1 MPSIHV
7 MSSTLASQVAAGEVV
22 ERPASVVKELVEN
35 SLDAGAKA
43 VRVEIRRGGVGLIRV
58 ADDGC
63 GMSREDARLC
73 AKRHATSKLSSLE
86 DLFEITHLGFRG
98 EAIPSIAS
106 VSRFKLCTRQP
117 QALEGCEVRIDGG
130 LEHELRSSGVSPGT
144 AIEVADL
151 FYNTPAR
158 RKFLKSAET
167 EASHVEHQIRLHALA
182 YPQVR
187 FTYKRDEQLIFDL
200 PATADLRVRISALT
214 DAATAAALIPIE
226 PTIGPGISVTGFLLP
241 LSEARRTRKGQ
252 YVFMNTRP
260 VEDQL
265 INRAIRDGYGGFP
278 TGLHPA
284 LFLYME
290 VEPALVDVNVHPAK
304 KEVRFRRSADVVNTI
319 VEAIANTLQKHA
331 RREIHAPATDDAE
344 AEKHPAE
351 TPAPAPREGKALR
364 TGSPL
369 TSSPAKTRPA
379 SVPSSPFASA
389 SSASGISQTHR
400 TAPVTPL
407 RPIPLKQ
414 VPATQGRLDF
424 QNKTE
429 TGGPRN
435 ACGKTAPER
444 DASAGFTYLGTL
456 RQQFAL
462 FETPEG
468 LVLMHPRA
476 ARERIIFERLRAHR
490 DAPMPSQQLL
500 DPVMLDLDPRDFA
513 VIQQFAPHFD
523 QAGMTVTPFGQ
534 NTIRIESLP
543 ALLELDNVRAFLLEL
558 VDRLTQSEF
567 SRNAKRMA
575 YETFIGEIARKS
587 AWKEHISPHRAP
599 AILKELLACEVPYC
613 TPGGKPTLVNYS
625 VPEIKRKFGIQA

>member
-1 MPSIHV
+1 

-43 VRVEIRRGGVGLIRV
+43 VRVEIRRGGVGLIKV
-58 ADDGC
+58 TDDGC
-63 GMSREDARLC
+63 GMSREDAQLC

-106 VSRFKLCTRQP
+106 VSRFKLCTRQA
-117 QALEGCEVRIDGG
+117 QELEGWEIRIDGG
-130 LEHELRSSGVSPGT
+130 QEHEPRSSGVSPGT
-144 AIEVADL
+144 AIEVSDL

-167 EASHVEHQIRLHALA
+167 EASHVEHQLRLHALA

-187 FTYKRDEQLIFDL
+187 FTYKRDDQLIFDL

-226 PTIGPGISVTGFLLP
+226 PAIGPGISVTGFLLP

-304 KEVRFRRSADVVNTI
+304 KEVRFRRSADVVNAI
-319 VEAIANTLQKHA
+319 VEAVSNTLQKHA
-331 RREIHAPATDDAE
+331 RREIHAPAAGPGPERHLPE
-344 AEKHPAE
+344 AP
-351 TPAPAPREGKALR
+351 PSAPREEKALR
-364 TGSPL
+364 PGHPLPPPPAKACTASAPSSPC
-369 TSSPAKTRPA
+369 TPVSSPAGT
-379 SVPSSPFASA
+379 
-389 SSASGISQTHR
+389 SQTRR
-400 TAPVTPL
+400 TVPVAPL

-429 TGGPRN
+429 TGSPQS
-435 ACGKTAPER
+435 ACGKAAPER
-444 DASAGFTYLGTL
+444 DASAGFTYMGAL

-490 DAPMPSQQLL
+490 EAPMPSQQLL

-543 ALLELDNVRAFLLEL
+543 ALLELDNARAFLLEL

-587 AWKEHISPHRAP
+587 AWKERIPPHRAP

>member
-1 MPSIHV
+1 MPAIHV

-43 VRVEIRRGGVGLIRV
+43 VRVEIRRGGVGLIKV
-58 ADDGC
+58 TDDGC
-63 GMSREDARLC
+63 GMSREDAQLC

-106 VSRFKLCTRQP
+106 VSRFKLCTRQA
-117 QALEGCEVRIDGG
+117 QELEGWEIRIDGG
-130 LEHELRSSGVSPGT
+130 QEHEPRSSGVSPGT
-144 AIEVADL
+144 AIEVSDL

-167 EASHVEHQIRLHALA
+167 EASHVEHQLRLHALA

-187 FTYKRDEQLIFDL
+187 FTYKRDDQLIFDL

-226 PTIGPGISVTGFLLP
+226 PAIGPGISVTGFLLP

-319 VEAIANTLQKHA
+319 VEAVSNTLQKHA
-331 RREIHAPATDDAE
+331 RREIHAPAAGPDTERHLPE
-344 AEKHPAE
+344 AP
-351 TPAPAPREGKALR
+351 PSAPREEKALR
-364 TGSPL
+364 TVHPL
-369 TSSPAKTRPA
+369 PPFPAKACTA
-379 SVPSSPFASA
+379 SAPSSPSTPV
-389 SSASGISQTHR
+389 SSPPGTSQTRR
-400 TAPVTPL
+400 TGPVAPL

-429 TGGPRN
+429 TGAPQS
-435 ACGKTAPER
+435 ACGKAAPER
-444 DASAGFTYLGTL
+444 DASAGFTYMGTL

-490 DAPMPSQQLL
+490 EAPMPSQQLL

-543 ALLELDNVRAFLLEL
+543 ALLELDNARAFLLEL

-587 AWKEHISPHRAP
+587 AWKERIPPHRAP

>member
-7 MSSTLASQVAAGEVV
+7 MSPTLASQVAAGEVV

-35 SLDAGAKA
+35 SLDAGAKF
-43 VRVEIRRGGVGLIRV
+43 VRVEIRRGGVGMIKV
-58 ADDGC
+58 TDDGS
-63 GMSREDARLC
+63 GMSRADAELC
-73 AKRHATSKLSSLE
+73 TKRHATSKLSSLE
-86 DLFEITHLGFRG
+86 ELFEITHLGFRG
-98 EAIPSIAS
+98 EALPSIAS
-106 VSRFKLCTRQP
+106 VSRFKLCTRQ
-117 QALEGCEVRIDGG
+117 QQELEGWEIRIDGG
-130 LEHELRSSGVSPGT
+130 QEHEPRSSGVSPGT

-187 FTYKRDEQLIFDL
+187 FAYKRDDQLVFDL
-200 PATADLRVRISALT
+200 PATTDLRVRISALT
-214 DAATAAALIPIE
+214 DASTAAALIPIE
-226 PTIGPGISVTGFLLP
+226 TTIGPGISITGFLLP

-331 RREIHAPATDDAE
+331 RQEIHAAAPEPERTLPPAPSTTAPHGE
-344 AEKHPAE
+344 IPARS
-351 TPAPAPREGKALR
+351 TNPGSAFPAAARPAPASSAAQPPLSSSARQSHGPVPPPALR
-364 TGSPL
+364 
-369 TSSPAKTRPA
+369 A
-379 SVPSSPFASA
+379 
-389 SSASGISQTHR
+389 
-400 TAPVTPL
+400 
-407 RPIPLKQ
+407 IPLKQ
-414 VPATQGRLDF
+414 VPATQGKLDF
-424 QNKTE
+424 HRQE
-429 TGGPRN
+429 DEEPARN
-435 ACGKTAPER
+435 AHENAALER
-444 DASAGFTYLGTL
+444 DASAGFSYLGTL

-468 LVLMHPRA
+468 LVLMHPKA
-476 ARERIIFERLRAHR
+476 ARERIIFERLRAR
-490 DAPMPSQQLL
+490 REAPMPSQQLL
-500 DPVMLDLDPRDFA
+500 DPVVLDLDPRDFA
-513 VIQQFAPHFD
+513 VIRQFAPHFD
-523 QAGMTVTPFGQ
+523 QAGMAVTPFGQ
-534 NTIRIESLP
+534 NTIRIESIP
-543 ALLELDNVRAFLLEL
+543 ALLELENARAFLLEL

-575 YETFIGEIARKS
+575 YETFIGEFARKS
-587 AWKEHISPHRAP
+587 AWRERISPHRAP
-599 AILKELLACEVPYC
+599 AILKDLLACEVPYC

-625 VPEIKRKFGIQA
+625 IPEIKRKFGIQA

>member
-7 MSSTLASQVAAGEVV
+7 MSPTLASQVAAGEVV

-35 SLDAGAKA
+35 SLDAGAKF
-43 VRVEIRRGGVGLIRV
+43 VRVEIRRGGVGMIKV
-58 ADDGC
+58 TDDGS
-63 GMSREDARLC
+63 GMSRADAELC
-73 AKRHATSKLSSLE
+73 TKRHATSKLSSLE
-86 DLFEITHLGFRG
+86 ELFEITHLGFRG
-98 EAIPSIAS
+98 EALPSIAS
-106 VSRFKLCTRQP
+106 VSRFKLCTRQ
-117 QALEGCEVRIDGG
+117 QQDLEGWEIRIDGG
-130 LEHELRSSGVSPGT
+130 LEHEPRSSGVSPGT

-187 FTYKRDEQLIFDL
+187 FAYKRDDQLVFDL

-226 PTIGPGISVTGFLLP
+226 TTIGPGISITGFLLP

-331 RREIHAPATDDAE
+331 RQEIHAAAAPE
-344 AEKHPAE
+344 PERIL
-351 TPAPAPREGKALR
+351 PAPSTTAPHGEIPARS
-364 TGSPL
+364 TNPGSAF
-369 TSSPAKTRPA
+369 PAAARPA
-379 SVPSSPFASA
+379 PA
-389 SSASGISQTHR
+389 SSASQPPLSSSARQSHG
-400 TAPVTPL
+400 PVLPPTL
-407 RPIPLKQ
+407 RAIPLKQ
-414 VPATQGRLDF
+414 VPATQGKLDF
-424 QNKTE
+424 HRQEDEE
-429 TGGPRN
+429 TARN
-435 ACGKTAPER
+435 AHENAASER
-444 DASAGFTYLGTL
+444 DASAGFSYLGTL

-468 LVLMHPRA
+468 LVLMHPKA
-476 ARERIIFERLRAHR
+476 ARERIIFERLRAR
-490 DAPMPSQQLL
+490 REAPMPSQQLL
-500 DPVMLDLDPRDFA
+500 DPVVLDLDPRDFA
-513 VIQQFAPHFD
+513 VIRQFAPHFD
-523 QAGMTVTPFGQ
+523 QAGMAVTPFGQ
-534 NTIRIESLP
+534 NTIRIESIP
-543 ALLELDNVRAFLLEL
+543 ALLELENARAFLLEL

-567 SRNAKRMA
+567 SRNAERVA
-575 YETFIGEIARKS
+575 YETFIGEFARKS
-587 AWKEHISPHRAP
+587 AWRERISPHRAP
-599 AILKELLACEVPYC
+599 AILKDLLACEVPYC

-625 VPEIKRKFGIQA
+625 VPEIKRKFGLQA

>member
-7 MSSTLASQVAAGEVV
+7 MSPTLASQVAAGEVV

-35 SLDAGAKA
+35 SLDAGAKF
-43 VRVEIRRGGVGLIRV
+43 VRVEIRRGGVGMIKV
-58 ADDGC
+58 TDDGS
-63 GMSREDARLC
+63 GMSRADAELC
-73 AKRHATSKLSSLE
+73 TKRHATSKLSSLE
-86 DLFEITHLGFRG
+86 ELFEITHLGFRG
-98 EAIPSIAS
+98 EALPSIAS
-106 VSRFKLCTRQP
+106 VSRFKLCTRQ
-117 QALEGCEVRIDGG
+117 QQDLEGWEIRIDGG
-130 LEHELRSSGVSPGT
+130 LEHEPRSSGVSPGT

-187 FTYKRDEQLIFDL
+187 FAYKRDDQLVFDL

-226 PTIGPGISVTGFLLP
+226 TTIGPGISITGFLLP

-331 RREIHAPATDDAE
+331 RQEIHAAAEPEPERTLPAHSTTAPYGE
-344 AEKHPAE
+344 IPARS
-351 TPAPAPREGKALR
+351 TNPGSAFPAAARPAPA
-364 TGSPL
+364 
-369 TSSPAKTRPA
+369 
-379 SVPSSPFASA
+379 
-389 SSASGISQTHR
+389 SSAAQPPLSSSARQSHG
-400 TAPVTPL
+400 PVPPPTL
-407 RPIPLKQ
+407 RAIPLKQ
-414 VPATQGRLDF
+414 VPATQGKLDF
-424 QNKTE
+424 HRQEDEE
-429 TGGPRN
+429 TARN
-435 ACGKTAPER
+435 AHENAASER
-444 DASAGFTYLGTL
+444 DASAGFSYLGTL

-468 LVLMHPRA
+468 LVLMHPKA
-476 ARERIIFERLRAHR
+476 ARERIIFERLRAR
-490 DAPMPSQQLL
+490 REAPMPSQQLL
-500 DPVMLDLDPRDFA
+500 DPVVLDLDPRDFA
-513 VIQQFAPHFD
+513 VIRQFAPHFD
-523 QAGMTVTPFGQ
+523 QAGMVVTPFGQ
-534 NTIRIESLP
+534 NTIRIESIP
-543 ALLELDNVRAFLLEL
+543 ALLELENARAFLLEL

-567 SRNAKRMA
+567 SRNAKRVA
-575 YETFIGEIARKS
+575 YETFIGEFARKS
-587 AWKEHISPHRAP
+587 AWRERISPHRAP
-599 AILKELLACEVPYC
+599 AILKDLLACEVPYC

-625 VPEIKRKFGIQA
+625 VPEIKRKFGLQA

>member
-7 MSSTLASQVAAGEVV
+7 MSPTLASQVAAGEVV

-35 SLDAGAKA
+35 SLDAGAKF
-43 VRVEIRRGGVGLIRV
+43 VRVEIRRGGVGMIKV
-58 ADDGC
+58 TDDGS
-63 GMSREDARLC
+63 GMSRADAELC
-73 AKRHATSKLSSLE
+73 TKRHATSKLSSLE
-86 DLFEITHLGFRG
+86 ELFEITHLGFRG
-98 EAIPSIAS
+98 EALPSIAS
-106 VSRFKLCTRQP
+106 VSRFKLCTRQ
-117 QALEGCEVRIDGG
+117 QQDLEGWEIRIDGG
-130 LEHELRSSGVSPGT
+130 LEHEPRSSGVSPGT

-187 FTYKRDEQLIFDL
+187 FAYKRDDQLVFDL

-226 PTIGPGISVTGFLLP
+226 TTIGPGISITGFLLP

-331 RREIHAPATDDAE
+331 RQEIHAAAAPEPERTLPSTTAPYGEIPARSTNPGSAF
-344 AEKHPAE
+344 PAAAR
-351 TPAPAPREGKALR
+351 PAPA
-364 TGSPL
+364 
-369 TSSPAKTRPA
+369 
-379 SVPSSPFASA
+379 
-389 SSASGISQTHR
+389 SSAAQPPLSSSARQSHG
-400 TAPVTPL
+400 PVPPPTL
-407 RPIPLKQ
+407 RAIPLKQ
-414 VPATQGRLDF
+414 VPATQGKLDF
-424 QNKTE
+424 HRQEDEE
-429 TGGPRN
+429 TARN
-435 ACGKTAPER
+435 AHENAASER
-444 DASAGFTYLGTL
+444 DASAGFSYLGTL

-468 LVLMHPRA
+468 LVLMHPKA
-476 ARERIIFERLRAHR
+476 ARERIIFERLRAR
-490 DAPMPSQQLL
+490 REAPMPSQQLL
-500 DPVMLDLDPRDFA
+500 DPVVLDLDPRDFA
-513 VIQQFAPHFD
+513 VIRQFAPHFD
-523 QAGMTVTPFGQ
+523 QAGMVVTPFGQ
-534 NTIRIESLP
+534 NTIRIESIP
-543 ALLELDNVRAFLLEL
+543 ALLELENARAFLLEL

-567 SRNAKRMA
+567 SRNAKRVA
-575 YETFIGEIARKS
+575 YETFIGEFARKS
-587 AWKEHISPHRAP
+587 AWRERISPHRAP
-599 AILKELLACEVPYC
+599 AILKDLLACEVPYC

-625 VPEIKRKFGIQA
+625 VPEIKRKFGLQA

>member
-43 VRVEIRRGGVGLIRV
+43 IRVEIRRGGVGLIKV
-58 ADDGC
+58 TDDGC
-63 GMSREDARLC
+63 GMSREDAQLC

-117 QALEGCEVRIDGG
+117 QALEGWEIRIDGG
-130 LEHELRSSGVSPGT
+130 QEHEPRSSGVSPGT
-144 AIEVADL
+144 SIEVSDL

-167 EASHVEHQIRLHALA
+167 EASHVEHQLRLHALA

-187 FTYKRDEQLIFDL
+187 FTYRRDDQLIFDL

-226 PTIGPGISVTGFLLP
+226 PAIGPGISVTGFLLP

-319 VEAIANTLQKHA
+319 VEAVSNTLQKHA
-331 RREIHAPATDDAE
+331 RREIHAAAE
-344 AEKHPAE
+344 PGTEKHLPE
-351 TPAPAPREGKALR
+351 TPPSAPREEKAPR
-364 TGSPL
+364 TDHPL
-369 TSSPAKTRPA
+369 PPSPAKARTAPA
-379 SVPSSPFASA
+379 PSSPFTPVSPPSA
-389 SSASGISQTHR
+389 TSQAPG
-400 TAPVTPL
+400 TAHAAPL

-424 QNKTE
+424 QHKTE
-429 TGGPRN
+429 NGSPQG
-435 ACGKTAPER
+435 ACGKAAPER

-490 DAPMPSQQLL
+490 EAPMPSQQLL

-543 ALLELDNVRAFLLEL
+543 ALLELDNARAFLLEL

-567 SRNAKRMA
+567 SRNAKRVA

-587 AWKEHISPHRAP
+587 AWKERIPPHRAP

>member
-7 MSSTLASQVAAGEVV
+7 MSPTLASQVAAGEVV

-35 SLDAGAKA
+35 SLDAGAKF
-43 VRVEIRRGGVGLIRV
+43 VRVEIRRGGVGMIKV
-58 ADDGC
+58 TDDGS
-63 GMSREDARLC
+63 GMSRADAELC
-73 AKRHATSKLSSLE
+73 TKRHATSKLSSLE
-86 DLFEITHLGFRG
+86 ELFEITHLGFRG
-98 EAIPSIAS
+98 EALPSIAS
-106 VSRFKLCTRQP
+106 VSRFKLCTRQ
-117 QALEGCEVRIDGG
+117 QQDLEGWEIRIDGG
-130 LEHELRSSGVSPGT
+130 LEHEPRSSGVSPGT

-187 FTYKRDEQLIFDL
+187 FAYKRDDQLVFDL

-226 PTIGPGISVTGFLLP
+226 TTIGPGISITGFLLP

-331 RREIHAPATDDAE
+331 RQEIHAAAAPESERTLPPAHSTTAPYGE
-344 AEKHPAE
+344 IPARS
-351 TPAPAPREGKALR
+351 TNPGSAFPAAARPAPA
-364 TGSPL
+364 
-369 TSSPAKTRPA
+369 
-379 SVPSSPFASA
+379 
-389 SSASGISQTHR
+389 SSAAQPPLSSSARQSHG
-400 TAPVTPL
+400 PVPPPTL
-407 RPIPLKQ
+407 RAIPLKQ
-414 VPATQGRLDF
+414 VPATQGKLDF
-424 QNKTE
+424 HRQEDEE
-429 TGGPRN
+429 TARN
-435 ACGKTAPER
+435 AHENAASER
-444 DASAGFTYLGTL
+444 DASAGFSYLGTL

-468 LVLMHPRA
+468 LVLMHPKA
-476 ARERIIFERLRAHR
+476 ARERIIFERLRAR
-490 DAPMPSQQLL
+490 REAPMPSQQLL
-500 DPVMLDLDPRDFA
+500 DPVVLDLDPRDFA
-513 VIQQFAPHFD
+513 VIRQFAPHFD
-523 QAGMTVTPFGQ
+523 QAGMVVTPFGQ
-534 NTIRIESLP
+534 NTIRIESIP
-543 ALLELDNVRAFLLEL
+543 ALLELENARAFLLEL
-558 VDRLTQSEF
+558 VDRLTHSEF
-567 SRNAKRMA
+567 SRNAKRVA
-575 YETFIGEIARKS
+575 YEPSLGNLPEN
-587 AWKEHISPHRAP
+587 P
-599 AILKELLACEVPYC
+599 
-613 TPGGKPTLVNYS
+613 PGGSAFPLTGPLPS
-625 VPEIKRKFGIQA
+625 

>member
-1 MPSIHV
+1 M
-7 MSSTLASQVAAGEVV
+7 

-35 SLDAGAKA
+35 SLDAGAKF
-43 VRVEIRRGGVGLIRV
+43 VRVEIRRGGVGMIKV
-58 ADDGC
+58 TDDGS
-63 GMSREDARLC
+63 GMSRADAELC
-73 AKRHATSKLSSLE
+73 TKRHATSKLSSLE
-86 DLFEITHLGFRG
+86 ELFEITHLGFRG
-98 EAIPSIAS
+98 EALPSIAS
-106 VSRFKLCTRQP
+106 VSRFKLCTRQ
-117 QALEGCEVRIDGG
+117 QQDLEGWEIRIDGG
-130 LEHELRSSGVSPGT
+130 LEHEPRSSGVSPGT

-187 FTYKRDEQLIFDL
+187 FAYKRDDQLVFDL

-226 PTIGPGISVTGFLLP
+226 TTIGPGISITGFLLP
-241 LSEARRTRKGQ
+241 LSEARRTKKGQ

-331 RREIHAPATDDAE
+331 RQEIHAATAPEPERTLPPAHSTTAPYGE
-344 AEKHPAE
+344 IPACS
-351 TPAPAPREGKALR
+351 TNPGSAFPAAARPAPA
-364 TGSPL
+364 
-369 TSSPAKTRPA
+369 
-379 SVPSSPFASA
+379 
-389 SSASGISQTHR
+389 SSAAQPPLSSSARQSHG
-400 TAPVTPL
+400 PVPPPTL
-407 RPIPLKQ
+407 RAIPLKQ
-414 VPATQGRLDF
+414 VPATQGKLDF
-424 QNKTE
+424 HRQEDEE
-429 TGGPRN
+429 TARN
-435 ACGKTAPER
+435 AHENAAPER
-444 DASAGFTYLGTL
+444 DASAGFSYLGTL

-468 LVLMHPRA
+468 LVLMHPKA
-476 ARERIIFERLRAHR
+476 ARERIIFERLRAR
-490 DAPMPSQQLL
+490 REAPMPSQQLL
-500 DPVMLDLDPRDFA
+500 DPVVLDLDPRDFA
-513 VIQQFAPHFD
+513 VIRQFAPHFD
-523 QAGMTVTPFGQ
+523 QAGMAVTPFGQ
-534 NTIRIESLP
+534 NTIRIESIP
-543 ALLELDNVRAFLLEL
+543 ALLELENARAFLLEL

-575 YETFIGEIARKS
+575 YETFIGEFARKS
-587 AWKEHISPHRAP
+587 AWRERISPHRAP
-599 AILKELLACEVPYC
+599 AILKDLLACEVPYC

-625 VPEIKRKFGIQA
+625 VPEIKRKFGLQA

>member
-7 MSSTLASQVAAGEVV
+7 MSPTLASQVAAGEVV

-35 SLDAGAKA
+35 SLDAGAKF
-43 VRVEIRRGGVGLIRV
+43 VRVEIRRGGVGMIKV
-58 ADDGC
+58 TDDGS
-63 GMSREDARLC
+63 GMSRADAELC
-73 AKRHATSKLSSLE
+73 TKRHATSKLSSLE
-86 DLFEITHLGFRG
+86 ELFEITHLGFRG
-98 EAIPSIAS
+98 EALPSIAS
-106 VSRFKLCTRQP
+106 VSRFKLCTRQ
-117 QALEGCEVRIDGG
+117 QQDLEGWEIRIDGG
-130 LEHELRSSGVSPGT
+130 LEHEPRSSGVSPGT

-187 FTYKRDEQLIFDL
+187 FAYKRDDQLVFDL

-226 PTIGPGISVTGFLLP
+226 TTIGPGISITGFLLP

-331 RREIHAPATDDAE
+331 RQEIHAAAAPE
-344 AEKHPAE
+344 PERIL
-351 TPAPAPREGKALR
+351 PAPSTTAPHGEIPARS
-364 TGSPL
+364 TNPGSAF
-369 TSSPAKTRPA
+369 PAAARPA
-379 SVPSSPFASA
+379 PA
-389 SSASGISQTHR
+389 SSASQPPLSSSARQSHG
-400 TAPVTPL
+400 PVLPPTL
-407 RPIPLKQ
+407 RAIPLKQ
-414 VPATQGRLDF
+414 VPATQGKLDF
-424 QNKTE
+424 HRQEDEE
-429 TGGPRN
+429 TARN
-435 ACGKTAPER
+435 AHENAASER
-444 DASAGFTYLGTL
+444 DASAGFSYLGTL

-468 LVLMHPRA
+468 LVLMHPKA
-476 ARERIIFERLRAHR
+476 ARERIIFERLRAR
-490 DAPMPSQQLL
+490 REAPMPSQQLL
-500 DPVMLDLDPRDFA
+500 DPVVLDLDPRDFA
-513 VIQQFAPHFD
+513 VIRQFAPHFD
-523 QAGMTVTPFGQ
+523 QAGMAVTPFGQ
-534 NTIRIESLP
+534 NTIRIESSP
-543 ALLELDNVRAFLLEL
+543 ALLELENARAFLLEL

-567 SRNAKRMA
+567 SRNAKRVA
-575 YETFIGEIARKS
+575 YETFIGEFARKS
-587 AWKEHISPHRAP
+587 AWRERISPHRAP
-599 AILKELLACEVPYC
+599 AILKDLLACEVPYC
-613 TPGGKPTLVNYS
+613 TPGGKPTLVNHS
-625 VPEIKRKFGIQA
+625 IPEIKRKFGLQA

>member
-43 VRVEIRRGGVGLIRV
+43 IRVEIRRGGVGLIKV
-58 ADDGC
+58 TDDGC
-63 GMSREDARLC
+63 GMSREDAQLC

-117 QALEGCEVRIDGG
+117 QALEGWEIRIDGG
-130 LEHELRSSGVSPGT
+130 QEHEPRSSGVSPGT
-144 AIEVADL
+144 SIEVSDL

-167 EASHVEHQIRLHALA
+167 EASHVEHQLRLHALA

-187 FTYKRDEQLIFDL
+187 FTYRRDDQLIFDL

-226 PTIGPGISVTGFLLP
+226 PAIGPGISVTGFLLP

-319 VEAIANTLQKHA
+319 VEAVSNTLQKHA
-331 RREIHAPATDDAE
+331 RREIHAPAAGPGPERHLPE
-344 AEKHPAE
+344 AP
-351 TPAPAPREGKALR
+351 PSAPREEKALR
-364 TGSPL
+364 PGHPLPPSPAKAC
-369 TSSPAKTRPA
+369 TASSPSSPCTPVSSPAGT
-379 SVPSSPFASA
+379 
-389 SSASGISQTHR
+389 SQTRR
-400 TAPVTPL
+400 TVPVAPL

-429 TGGPRN
+429 TGSPQS
-435 ACGKTAPER
+435 ACGKAAPER
-444 DASAGFTYLGTL
+444 DASAGFTYMGTL

-490 DAPMPSQQLL
+490 EAPMPSQQLL

-543 ALLELDNVRAFLLEL
+543 ALLELDNARAFLLEL

-587 AWKEHISPHRAP
+587 AWKERIPPHRAP

>member
-7 MSSTLASQVAAGEVV
+7 MSPTLASQVAAGEVV

-35 SLDAGAKA
+35 SLDAGAKS
-43 VRVEIRRGGVGLIRV
+43 VRVEIRRGGVGLIKV
-58 ADDGC
+58 TDDGC
-63 GMSREDARLC
+63 GMSREDAQLC

-106 VSRFKLCTRQP
+106 VSRFKLCTRQQ
-117 QALEGCEVRIDGG
+117 QALEGWEIRIDGG
-130 LEHELRSSGVSPGT
+130 LEQEPRSSGVSPGT
-144 AIEVADL
+144 TIEVSDL

-187 FTYKRDEQLIFDL
+187 FTYKRDDQLVFDL

-226 PTIGPGISVTGFLLP
+226 TAIGPGISVTGFLLP
-241 LSEARRTRKGQ
+241 LSGARRTRKGQ

-278 TGLHPA
+278 SGLHPA

-331 RREIHAPATDDAE
+331 RQEIHTAAAPEPDSGVPE
-344 AEKHPAE
+344 P
-351 TPAPAPREGKALR
+351 PPPAPREAPLSKISAPFVPPPAEGR
-364 TGSPL
+364 TAHAPSFNQPSL
-369 TSSPAKTRPA
+369 SSPAARQPQ
-379 SVPSSPFASA
+379 
-389 SSASGISQTHR
+389 G
-400 TAPVTPL
+400 TAPSPTL
-407 RPIPLKQ
+407 RPFPLKQ
-414 VPATQGRLDF
+414 VPSTQGQWDF
-424 QNKTE
+424 QHLE
-429 TGGPRN
+429 RN
-435 ACGKTAPER
+435 AVARNSSGKAVPEK
-444 DASAGFTYLGTL
+444 DAANGFSYLGTL

-468 LVLMHPRA
+468 LVLMHPKA
-476 ARERIIFERLRAHR
+476 ARERIIFERLRAR
-490 DAPMPSQQLL
+490 RESPMPSQQLL

-513 VIQQFAPHFD
+513 VVQQFASHFD
-523 QAGMTVTPFGQ
+523 QAGMAVTPFGQ
-534 NTIRIESLP
+534 NTIRIESIP
-543 ALLELDNVRAFLLEL
+543 ALLELENVRAFLLEL

-575 YETFIGEIARKS
+575 YETFISEVARKS
-587 AWKEHISPHRAP
+587 AWKERISPHRAP

-625 VPEIKRKFGIQA
+625 IPEIKRKFGILA

>member
-7 MSSTLASQVAAGEVV
+7 MSPTLASQVAAGEVV

-35 SLDAGAKA
+35 SLDAGAKF
-43 VRVEIRRGGVGLIRV
+43 VRVEIRRGGVGMIKV
-58 ADDGC
+58 TDDGS
-63 GMSREDARLC
+63 GMSRADAELC
-73 AKRHATSKLSSLE
+73 TKRHATSKLSSLE
-86 DLFEITHLGFRG
+86 ELFEITHLGFRG
-98 EAIPSIAS
+98 EALPSIAS
-106 VSRFKLCTRQP
+106 VSRFKLCTRQ
-117 QALEGCEVRIDGG
+117 QQDLEGWEIRIDGG
-130 LEHELRSSGVSPGT
+130 LEHEPRSSGVSPGT

-187 FTYKRDEQLIFDL
+187 FAYKRDDQLVFDL

-226 PTIGPGISVTGFLLP
+226 TTIGPGISITGFLLP

-290 VEPALVDVNVHPAK
+290 VEPTLVDVNVHPAK

-331 RREIHAPATDDAE
+331 RQEIHAAAEPEPERTLPAHSTTAPYGE
-344 AEKHPAE
+344 IPACS
-351 TPAPAPREGKALR
+351 TNPGSAFPAAARPAPA
-364 TGSPL
+364 
-369 TSSPAKTRPA
+369 
-379 SVPSSPFASA
+379 
-389 SSASGISQTHR
+389 SSAAQPPLSSFARQSHG
-400 TAPVTPL
+400 PVHPPTL
-407 RPIPLKQ
+407 RAIPLKQ
-414 VPATQGRLDF
+414 VPATQGKLDF
-424 QNKTE
+424 HRQEDEE
-429 TGGPRN
+429 TARN
-435 ACGKTAPER
+435 AHENATPER
-444 DASAGFTYLGTL
+444 DASAGFSYLGTL

-468 LVLMHPRA
+468 LVLMHPKA
-476 ARERIIFERLRAHR
+476 ARERIIFERLRAR
-490 DAPMPSQQLL
+490 REAPMPSQQLL
-500 DPVMLDLDPRDFA
+500 DPVVLDLDPRDFA
-513 VIQQFAPHFD
+513 VIRQFAPHFD
-523 QAGMTVTPFGQ
+523 QAGMAVTPFGQ
-534 NTIRIESLP
+534 NTIRIESIP
-543 ALLELDNVRAFLLEL
+543 ALLELENARAFLLEL

-567 SRNAKRMA
+567 SRNAKRVA
-575 YETFIGEIARKS
+575 YETFIGEFARKS
-587 AWKEHISPHRAP
+587 AWRERISPRRAP
-599 AILKELLACEVPYC
+599 AILKDLLACEVPYC

-625 VPEIKRKFGIQA
+625 VPEIKRKFGLQA

>member
-7 MSSTLASQVAAGEVV
+7 MSPTLASQVAAGEVV

-35 SLDAGAKA
+35 SLDAGAKF
-43 VRVEIRRGGVGLIRV
+43 VRVEIRRGGVGMIKV
-58 ADDGC
+58 TDDGS
-63 GMSREDARLC
+63 GMSRADAELC
-73 AKRHATSKLSSLE
+73 TKRHATSKLSSLE
-86 DLFEITHLGFRG
+86 ELFEITHLGFRG
-98 EAIPSIAS
+98 EALPSIAS
-106 VSRFKLCTRQP
+106 VSRFKLCTRQ
-117 QALEGCEVRIDGG
+117 QQDLEGWEIRIDGG
-130 LEHELRSSGVSPGT
+130 LEHEPRSSGVSPGT

-187 FTYKRDEQLIFDL
+187 FAYKRDDQLVFDL

-226 PTIGPGISVTGFLLP
+226 TTIGPGISITGFLLP

-331 RREIHAPATDDAE
+331 RQEIHAAAEPEPERTLPAHSTTAPYGE
-344 AEKHPAE
+344 IPACS
-351 TPAPAPREGKALR
+351 TNPGSAFPAAARPAPA
-364 TGSPL
+364 
-369 TSSPAKTRPA
+369 
-379 SVPSSPFASA
+379 
-389 SSASGISQTHR
+389 SSAAQPPLSSSARQSHG
-400 TAPVTPL
+400 PVRPPTL
-407 RPIPLKQ
+407 RAIPLKQ
-414 VPATQGRLDF
+414 VPATQGKLDF
-424 QNKTE
+424 HRQEDEE
-429 TGGPRN
+429 TARN
-435 ACGKTAPER
+435 AHENAASER
-444 DASAGFTYLGTL
+444 DASAGFSYLGTL

-468 LVLMHPRA
+468 LVLMHPKA
-476 ARERIIFERLRAHR
+476 ARERIIFERLRAR
-490 DAPMPSQQLL
+490 REAPMPSQQLL
-500 DPVMLDLDPRDFA
+500 DPVVLDLDPRDFA
-513 VIQQFAPHFD
+513 VIRQFAPHFD
-523 QAGMTVTPFGQ
+523 QAGMVVTPFGQ
-534 NTIRIESLP
+534 NTIRIESIP
-543 ALLELDNVRAFLLEL
+543 ALLELENARAFLLEL

-567 SRNAKRMA
+567 SRNAKRVA
-575 YETFIGEIARKS
+575 YETFIGEFARKS
-587 AWKEHISPHRAP
+587 AWRERISPHRAP
-599 AILKELLACEVPYC
+599 AILKDLLACEVPYC

-625 VPEIKRKFGIQA
+625 VPEIKRKFGLQA

>member
-7 MSSTLASQVAAGEVV
+7 MSPTLASQVAAGEVV

-35 SLDAGAKA
+35 SLDAGAKF
-43 VRVEIRRGGVGLIRV
+43 VRVEIRRGGVGMIKV
-58 ADDGC
+58 TDDGS
-63 GMSREDARLC
+63 GMSRADAELC
-73 AKRHATSKLSSLE
+73 TKRHATSKLSSLE
-86 DLFEITHLGFRG
+86 ELFEITHLGFRG
-98 EAIPSIAS
+98 EALPSIAS
-106 VSRFKLCTRQP
+106 VSRFKLCTRQ
-117 QALEGCEVRIDGG
+117 QQDLEGWEIRIDGG
-130 LEHELRSSGVSPGT
+130 LEHEPRSSGVSPGT

-187 FTYKRDEQLIFDL
+187 FAYKRDDQLVFDL

-226 PTIGPGISVTGFLLP
+226 TTIGPGISITGFLLP

-331 RREIHAPATDDAE
+331 RQEIHAAAAPERTLPPAHSTTAPYGE
-344 AEKHPAE
+344 IPARS
-351 TPAPAPREGKALR
+351 TNPGSAFPAAARPAPA
-364 TGSPL
+364 
-369 TSSPAKTRPA
+369 
-379 SVPSSPFASA
+379 
-389 SSASGISQTHR
+389 SSAAQPPLSSSARQSHG
-400 TAPVTPL
+400 PVPPPTL
-407 RPIPLKQ
+407 RAIPLKQ
-414 VPATQGRLDF
+414 VPATQGKLDF
-424 QNKTE
+424 HRQEDEE
-429 TGGPRN
+429 TARN
-435 ACGKTAPER
+435 AHENAASER
-444 DASAGFTYLGTL
+444 DASAGFSYLGTL

-468 LVLMHPRA
+468 LVLMHPKA
-476 ARERIIFERLRAHR
+476 ARERIIFERLRAR
-490 DAPMPSQQLL
+490 REAPMPSQQLL
-500 DPVMLDLDPRDFA
+500 DPVVLDLDPRDFA
-513 VIQQFAPHFD
+513 VIRQFAPHFD
-523 QAGMTVTPFGQ
+523 QAGMVVTPFGQ
-534 NTIRIESLP
+534 NTIRIESIP
-543 ALLELDNVRAFLLEL
+543 ALLELENARAFLLEL
-558 VDRLTQSEF
+558 VDRLTHSEF
-567 SRNAKRMA
+567 SRNAKRVA
-575 YETFIGEIARKS
+575 YETFIGEFARKS
-587 AWKEHISPHRAP
+587 AWRERISPHRAP
-599 AILKELLACEVPYC
+599 AILKDLLACEVPYC

-625 VPEIKRKFGIQA
+625 VPEIKRKFGLQA

>member
-1 MPSIHV
+1 MPAIHV

-43 VRVEIRRGGVGLIRV
+43 VRVEIRRGGVGLIKV
-58 ADDGC
+58 TDDGC
-63 GMSREDARLC
+63 GMSREDAQLC

-117 QALEGCEVRIDGG
+117 EALEGWEIRIEGG
-130 LEHELRSSGVSPGT
+130 QEHEPRSSGVSPGT
-144 AIEVADL
+144 AIEVSDL

-167 EASHVEHQIRLHALA
+167 EASHVEHQLRLHALA

-187 FTYKRDEQLIFDL
+187 FTYKRDDQLIFDL

-226 PTIGPGISVTGFLLP
+226 PAIGPGISVTGFLLP

-319 VEAIANTLQKHA
+319 VEAVSNTLQKHA
-331 RREIHAPATDDAE
+331 RREIHAPAARPGPERHLPE
-344 AEKHPAE
+344 AP
-351 TPAPAPREGKALR
+351 PSAPREEKALR
-364 TGSPL
+364 TVHPLPPPPAKACTASAPSSPC
-369 TSSPAKTRPA
+369 TPVSSPAGT
-379 SVPSSPFASA
+379 
-389 SSASGISQTHR
+389 SQTRR
-400 TAPVTPL
+400 TVPVAPL

-424 QNKTE
+424 QHKTE
-429 TGGPRN
+429 TGSPQS
-435 ACGKTAPER
+435 ACGKAAPER
-444 DASAGFTYLGTL
+444 DASAGFTYMGTL

-490 DAPMPSQQLL
+490 EAPMPSQQLL

-543 ALLELDNVRAFLLEL
+543 ALLELDNARAFLLEL

-587 AWKEHISPHRAP
+587 AWKERIPPHRAP

>member
-7 MSSTLASQVAAGEVV
+7 MSPTLASQVAAGEVV

-35 SLDAGAKA
+35 SLDAGAKF
-43 VRVEIRRGGVGLIRV
+43 VRVEIRRGGVGMIKV
-58 ADDGC
+58 TDDGS
-63 GMSREDARLC
+63 GMSRADAELC
-73 AKRHATSKLSSLE
+73 TKRHATSKLSSLE
-86 DLFEITHLGFRG
+86 ELFEITHLGFRG
-98 EAIPSIAS
+98 EALPSIAS
-106 VSRFKLCTRQP
+106 VSRFKLCTRQ
-117 QALEGCEVRIDGG
+117 QQDLEGWEIRIDGG
-130 LEHELRSSGVSPGT
+130 LEHEPRSSGVSPGT

-187 FTYKRDEQLIFDL
+187 FAYKRDDQLVFDL

-226 PTIGPGISVTGFLLP
+226 TTIGPGISITGFLLP

-331 RREIHAPATDDAE
+331 RQEIHAAAAPEPERTLPPAHSTTAPYGE
-344 AEKHPAE
+344 IPARS
-351 TPAPAPREGKALR
+351 TNPGSAFPAAARPAPA
-364 TGSPL
+364 
-369 TSSPAKTRPA
+369 
-379 SVPSSPFASA
+379 
-389 SSASGISQTHR
+389 SSAAQPPLSSSARQSHG
-400 TAPVTPL
+400 PVPPPTL
-407 RPIPLKQ
+407 RAIPLKQ
-414 VPATQGRLDF
+414 VPATQGKLDF
-424 QNKTE
+424 HRQEDEE
-429 TGGPRN
+429 TARN
-435 ACGKTAPER
+435 AHENAASER
-444 DASAGFTYLGTL
+444 DASAGFSYLGTL

-462 FETPEG
+462 FETPES
-468 LVLMHPRA
+468 LVLMHPKA
-476 ARERIIFERLRAHR
+476 ARERIIFERLRAR
-490 DAPMPSQQLL
+490 REAPMPSQQLL
-500 DPVMLDLDPRDFA
+500 DPVVLDLDPRDFA
-513 VIQQFAPHFD
+513 VIRA
-523 QAGMTVTPFGQ
+523 V
-534 NTIRIESLP
+534 RP
-543 ALLELDNVRAFLLEL
+543 AF
-558 VDRLTQSEF
+558 
-567 SRNAKRMA
+567 
-575 YETFIGEIARKS
+575 
-587 AWKEHISPHRAP
+587 
-599 AILKELLACEVPYC
+599 
-613 TPGGKPTLVNYS
+613 
-625 VPEIKRKFGIQA
+625 

>member
-7 MSSTLASQVAAGEVV
+7 MSPTLASQVAAGEVV

-35 SLDAGAKA
+35 SLDAGAKF
-43 VRVEIRRGGVGLIRV
+43 VRVEIRRGGVGMIKV
-58 ADDGC
+58 TDDGS
-63 GMSREDARLC
+63 GMSRADAELC
-73 AKRHATSKLSSLE
+73 TKRHATSKLSSLE
-86 DLFEITHLGFRG
+86 ELFEITHLGFRG
-98 EAIPSIAS
+98 EALPSIAS
-106 VSRFKLCTRQP
+106 VSRFKLCTRQ
-117 QALEGCEVRIDGG
+117 QQDLEGWEIRIDGG
-130 LEHELRSSGVSPGT
+130 LEHEPRSSGVSPGT

-187 FTYKRDEQLIFDL
+187 FAYKRDDQLVFDL

-226 PTIGPGISVTGFLLP
+226 TTIGPGISITGFLLP

-331 RREIHAPATDDAE
+331 RQEIHAAAEPEPERTLPAHSTTAPYGE
-344 AEKHPAE
+344 IPACS
-351 TPAPAPREGKALR
+351 TNPGSAFPAAARPAPA
-364 TGSPL
+364 
-369 TSSPAKTRPA
+369 
-379 SVPSSPFASA
+379 
-389 SSASGISQTHR
+389 SSAAQPPLSSSARQSHG
-400 TAPVTPL
+400 PVRPPTL
-407 RPIPLKQ
+407 RAIPLKQ
-414 VPATQGRLDF
+414 VPATQGKLDF
-424 QNKTE
+424 HRQEDEE
-429 TGGPRN
+429 TARN
-435 ACGKTAPER
+435 AHENATPER
-444 DASAGFTYLGTL
+444 DASAGFSYLGTL

-468 LVLMHPRA
+468 LVLMHPKA
-476 ARERIIFERLRAHR
+476 ARERIIFERLRAR
-490 DAPMPSQQLL
+490 REAPMPSQQLL
-500 DPVMLDLDPRDFA
+500 DPVVLDLDPRDFA
-513 VIQQFAPHFD
+513 VIRQFAPHFD
-523 QAGMTVTPFGQ
+523 QAGMAVTPFGQ
-534 NTIRIESLP
+534 NTIRIESIP
-543 ALLELDNVRAFLLEL
+543 ALLELENARAFLLEL

-567 SRNAKRMA
+567 SRNAKRVA
-575 YETFIGEIARKS
+575 YETFIGEFARKS
-587 AWKEHISPHRAP
+587 AWRERISPHRAP
-599 AILKELLACEVPYC
+599 AILKDLLACEVPYC

-625 VPEIKRKFGIQA
+625 VPEIKRKFGLQA

>member
-7 MSSTLASQVAAGEVV
+7 MSPTLASQVAAGEVV

-35 SLDAGAKA
+35 SLDAGAKF
-43 VRVEIRRGGVGLIRV
+43 VRVEIRRGGVGMIKV
-58 ADDGC
+58 TDDGS
-63 GMSREDARLC
+63 GMSRADAELC
-73 AKRHATSKLSSLE
+73 TKRHATSKLSSLE
-86 DLFEITHLGFRG
+86 ELFEITHLGFRG
-98 EAIPSIAS
+98 EALPSIAS
-106 VSRFKLCTRQP
+106 VSRFKLCTRQ
-117 QALEGCEVRIDGG
+117 QQDLEGWEIRIDGG
-130 LEHELRSSGVSPGT
+130 LEHEPRSSGVSPGT

-187 FTYKRDEQLIFDL
+187 FAYKRDDQLVFDL

-226 PTIGPGISVTGFLLP
+226 TTIGPGISITGFLLP

-331 RREIHAPATDDAE
+331 RQEIHAAAAPE
-344 AEKHPAE
+344 PERIL
-351 TPAPAPREGKALR
+351 PAPSTTAPHGEIPARS
-364 TGSPL
+364 TNPGSAF
-369 TSSPAKTRPA
+369 PAAARPA
-379 SVPSSPFASA
+379 PA
-389 SSASGISQTHR
+389 SSASQPPLSSSARQSHG
-400 TAPVTPL
+400 PVLPPTL
-407 RPIPLKQ
+407 RAIPLKQ
-414 VPATQGRLDF
+414 VPATQGKLDF
-424 QNKTE
+424 HRQEDEE
-429 TGGPRN
+429 TARN
-435 ACGKTAPER
+435 AHENAASER
-444 DASAGFTYLGTL
+444 DASAGFSYLGTL

-468 LVLMHPRA
+468 LVLMHPKA
-476 ARERIIFERLRAHR
+476 ARERIIFERLRAR
-490 DAPMPSQQLL
+490 REAPMPSQQLL
-500 DPVMLDLDPRDFA
+500 DPVVLDLDPRDFA
-513 VIQQFAPHFD
+513 VIRQFAPHFD
-523 QAGMTVTPFGQ
+523 QAGMAVTPFGQ
-534 NTIRIESLP
+534 NTIRIESIP
-543 ALLELDNVRAFLLEL
+543 ALLELENARAFLLEL

-567 SRNAKRMA
+567 SRNAKRVA
-575 YETFIGEIARKS
+575 YETFIGEFARKS
-587 AWKEHISPHRAP
+587 AWRERISPHRAP
-599 AILKELLACEVPYC
+599 AILKDLLACEVPYC

-625 VPEIKRKFGIQA
+625 IPEIKRKFGLQA